1 VIGRSRRQPRGRTTL
16 SKFAIYAALNV
27 PEIWRYDG
35 QALTIHQLQQD
46 RYISTEASLAL
57 PMLTRSTLTEFLSR
71 ARHEDQYET
80 LLAFER
86 WIDGL
91 PRS

>member
-1 VIGRSRRQPRGRTTL
+1 M
-16 SKFAIYAALNV
+16 

-71 ARHEDQYET
+71 AQHEDQYET